1 MKTAPTIQEWIFRF
15 LQQDPPRAKSVVM
28 TVFGD
33 TITPRG
39 GTVWLGSLIALLA
52 PLGISDRL
60 VRTSVFRLAEE
71 GWLEASRSGRRS
83 QYRLTAQ
90 GEKRFTRA
98 HQRIYAPQPTSWD
111 GRWTMVMTAPDI
123 ISSSERSALKK
134 ELLWE
139 GFGQIAA
146 DVYAHPGGKDEA
158 LAELLTRTGTAGKV
172 FVVEAAG
179 IAELS
184 SRPLTDLL
192 AHCWDLDKVMHD
204 YTQFIAHF
212 APLQT
217 LLEQD
222 QQHDQQDQLDAQQAF
237 AIRTLLI
244 HAFRRVQL
252 HDPQLPAQLLNKDWP
267 GATAYDLC
275 RSLYQLCSAQAD
287 RHVSATLAAE
297 QVEVPELAA
306 HYHHRF
312 GGNAASA

>member
-1 MKTAPTIQEWIFRF
+1 MKTAIAIQKWTSHF

-33 TITPRG
+33 AIMPRG

-60 VRTSVFRLAEE
+60 VRTSVFRLADE

-83 QYRLTAQ
+83 QYRLTPQ

-98 HQRIYAPQPTSWD
+98 HQRIYAPQPSSWN
-111 GRWTMVMTAPDI
+111 GRWTLVMTAPDI
-123 ISSSERSALKK
+123 ISGSERTALKK

-146 DVYAHPGGKDEA
+146 GVYAHPGGKDEA
-158 LAELLTRTGTAGKV
+158 LAELLSRTGTAGKV
-172 FVVEAAG
+172 FVMAAAG

-192 AHCWDLDKVMHD
+192 AHCWELDKVTHD

-217 LLEQD
+217 LLG
-222 QQHDQQDQLDAQQAF
+222 QQVQLDPQQAF

-252 HDPQLPAQLLNKDWP
+252 HDPQLPAQLLSKDWP
-267 GATAYDLC
+267 GATAYALC
-275 RSLYQLCSAQAD
+275 SSLYQLCSAQAD
-287 RHVSATLAAE
+287 LHVSATLAAE
-297 QVEVPELAA
+297 QEEVPELAA
-306 HYHHRF
+306 HYRHRF
-312 GGNAASA
+312 SGHDAGLS

>member
-1 MKTAPTIQEWIFRF
+1 MKIAPAIQEWIFRF
-15 LQQDPPRAKSVVM
+15 LQQDPLRAKSVVM

-33 TITPRG
+33 AITPRG

-98 HQRIYAPQPTSWD
+98 HQRIYAPQPPNWN
-111 GRWTMVMTAPDI
+111 GRWTLVMTAPDI
-123 ISSSERSALKK
+123 ISGSERTALKK

-146 DVYAHPGGKDEA
+146 GLYAHPGGKDEA
-158 LAELLTRTGTAGKV
+158 LAELLSRTGAAGKV
-172 FVVEAAG
+172 FVMDAAG

-204 YTQFIAHF
+204 YRQFIAHF

-217 LLEQD
+217 LLG
-222 QQHDQQDQLDAQQAF
+222 QQDQPDAQQAF

-252 HDPQLPAQLLNKDWP
+252 HDPQLPVQLLNKDWP

-275 RSLYQLCSAQAD
+275 RSLYRLCSTQAD
-287 RHVSATLAAE
+287 LHVSATLAAE
-297 QVEVPELAA
+297 QAEVPQLAA
-306 HYHHRF
+306 HYAARF
-312 GGNAASA
+312 GGIAA

>member
-1 MKTAPTIQEWIFRF
+1 MKTAIAIQKWTSHF

-33 TITPRG
+33 AIMPRG

-60 VRTSVFRLAEE
+60 VRTSVFRLADE

-83 QYRLTAQ
+83 QYRLTPQ

-98 HQRIYAPQPTSWD
+98 HQRIYAPQPSSWN
-111 GRWTMVMTAPDI
+111 GRWTLVMTAPDI
-123 ISSSERSALKK
+123 ISGSERTALKK

-146 DVYAHPGGKDEA
+146 GVYAHPGGKDEA
-158 LAELLTRTGTAGKV
+158 LAELLSRTGTAGKV
-172 FVVEAAG
+172 FVMAAAG

-192 AHCWDLDKVMHD
+192 AHCWELDKVTHD

-217 LLEQD
+217 LLG
-222 QQHDQQDQLDAQQAF
+222 QQVLLDPQQAF

-252 HDPQLPAQLLNKDWP
+252 HDPQLPAQLLSKDWP
-267 GATAYDLC
+267 GATAYALC

-287 RHVSATLAAE
+287 LHVSATLAAE
-297 QVEVPELAA
+297 QEEVPELAA
-306 HYHHRF
+306 HYRHRF
-312 GGNAASA
+312 SGHDAGLS